1 MARKEPYRVCAAFPS
16 QLGTEKQAMDMV
28 EPFLIKIGGKMQ
40 RLKEIQI
47 ALAEACLNAI
57 EHGNRCDPS
66 IHYEVELLSE
76 DSGVFVI
83 RVYDQGSDFP
93 REGIP
98 LHRTIS
104 KLMNSEEETRGW
116 GLLIIDRLA
125 DEWKFYDGPP
135 KYIQMRFSK

>member
-1 MARKEPYRVCAAFPS
+1 MANQEPYRVCASFSS

-28 EPFLIKIGGKMQ
+28 EPFLQKTGGNLQ

-66 IHYEVELLSE
+66 IHYVVELLSGG
-76 DSGVFVI
+76 SGVIII
-83 RVYDQGSDFP
+83 RVYDQGTDFP
-93 REGIP
+93 RDGIP
-98 LHRTIS
+98 LNRTIS
-104 KLMNSEEETRGW
+104 MLMNSEEETRGW

-125 DEWKFYDGPP
+125 DEWKFHGGPP
-135 KYIQMRFSK
+135 KYIEMRFS